1 MTKAQDDRYH
11 FIPYRKVDIVQMC
24 LQDQLLEGQEK
35 DFSRLHH
42 MLDSVFHFEF
52 HQTIERLKTA
62 YVPLDP
68 DADTRTVQTTDPA
81 GESDF
86 VDLLEDILRKAN
98 YEAITEQDLKHAMS
112 ESSLF
117 KIRLNVD
124 FEDFSQVLLFCR
136 GVSTRQETIY
146 RFAGRFAKTIEF
158 LNYDRVMIYIRFRDN
173 FAGKDNPLPHC
184 KPGST
189 MLKLF
194 RNVPRA
200 DLEMLFPNTQVGM
213 RLLDKLLIGVP
224 AVISGGIIV
233 STKLATSLLLLGS
246 LLGFWLGLNS
256 EPVEFNKAA
265 LMVLVV
271 GVGTLGG
278 YIWKQLNAFKNRKL
292 KFMQSLT
299 QNLYFKNLDNNAGVF
314 HRLVNDAEE
323 EECKEATL
331 AYYFLLVSGQALS
344 KTDLDKMIEDWFE
357 SKWDCAIDFDIEDA
371 LQKLLA
377 LELVEGSGGMF
388 TAIPLDT
395 GLVKLGRRWDDYFE

>member
-35 DFSRLHH
+35 DFSRLHQ

-146 RFAGRFAKTIEF
+146 RFAGRFAIVHGHK
-158 LNYDRVMIYIRFRDN
+158 IR
-173 FAGKDNPLPHC
+173 
-184 KPGST
+184 
-189 MLKLF
+189 
-194 RNVPRA
+194 
-200 DLEMLFPNTQVGM
+200 
-213 RLLDKLLIGVP
+213 
-224 AVISGGIIV
+224 
-233 STKLATSLLLLGS
+233 
-246 LLGFWLGLNS
+246 
-256 EPVEFNKAA
+256 
-265 LMVLVV
+265 
-271 GVGTLGG
+271 
-278 YIWKQLNAFKNRKL
+278 NA
-292 KFMQSLT
+292 Q
-299 QNLYFKNLDNNAGVF
+299 
-314 HRLVNDAEE
+314 
-323 EECKEATL
+323 KE
-331 AYYFLLVSGQALS
+331 
-344 KTDLDKMIEDWFE
+344 
-357 SKWDCAIDFDIEDA
+357 
-371 LQKLLA
+371 
-377 LELVEGSGGMF
+377 
-388 TAIPLDT
+388 
-395 GLVKLGRRWDDYFE
+395 